1 MSDSLDQFLHRAG
14 EVNSPQSFTLQN
26 SKALKIRLS
35 DSVYCRAGSM
45 IAYQGNIKFESTS
58 GGGGI
63 GKWIKKKVTGEG
75 VPLMKA
81 VGQGDLFLA
90 NQAADILIIELKGE
104 TLFVEG
110 RNLLAFEKS
119 VDWDIVVI
127 KGGGKMAGGLFT
139 CKLSGY
145 GYVAITSHGKP
156 FALDTP
162 CVVDPN
168 SVLGWTSGTS
178 PTIRTDINFK
188 TFIGKS
194 SGETFQLAFGG
205 QGKVLVQ
212 PYENDQYSTDS
223 SGGGLGDLIGDILD

>member
-1 MSDSLDQFLHRAG
+1 MSDSLDQFLHRAE
-14 EVNSPQSFTLQN
+14 EVNSPQAFTLQN
-26 SKALKIRLS
+26 SRALKIRLS
-35 DSVYCRAGSM
+35 DSVFCRAGSM
-45 IAYQGNIKFESTS
+45 VAYQGNIKFESTS
-58 GGGGI
+58 GGGI

-90 NQAADILIIELKGE
+90 NQAADIMIIELKGE
-104 TLFVEG
+104 TFFVEG
-110 RNLLAFEKS
+110 RNLLAFEKT
-119 VDWDIVVI
+119 VDWDITVV
-127 KGGGKMAGGLFT
+127 KGGGKISGGLFT

-145 GYVAITSHGKP
+145 GFVAITSHGKP
-156 FALDTP
+156 IALNTP

-188 TFIGKS
+188 TLIGKS

-212 PYENDQYSTDS
+212 PYENDQYSSDG
-223 SGGGLGDLIGDILD
+223 GGGLGNMIGEIFD